1 MVLTSMSNKI
11 LKICQWV
18 FRIIIISRSSYIDP
32 HFWFI
37 NNIKIIIAANWQSIK
52 EYFIHECSCACRVC
66 ICLFIGKLIIIYF
79 ALQSG
84 D

>member
-1 MVLTSMSNKI
+1 MSNKI

-18 FRIIIISRSSYIDP
+18 FRIIIISRSTCIDP

-52 EYFIHECSCACRVC
+52 EYFIHERLCA
-66 ICLFIGKLIIIYF
+66 CLFIGKLIIIYF